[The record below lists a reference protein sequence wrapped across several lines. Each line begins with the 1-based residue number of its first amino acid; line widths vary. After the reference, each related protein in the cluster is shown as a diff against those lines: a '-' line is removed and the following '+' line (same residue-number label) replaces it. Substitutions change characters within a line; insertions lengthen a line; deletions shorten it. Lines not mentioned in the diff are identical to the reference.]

1 MTVRRIALLV
11 VVVAVTASGC
21 STAKQ
26 VLGVPNAGDPSVA
39 IKSAETKW
47 LLIKNPRF
55 GDVPSEPEYVWVE
68 EGKTPIT
75 FGTVVF
81 GKGSIIA
88 PPEIVYRYG
97 SPPGGGKISARQNM
111 PTQAAPGT
119 PAPTQ
124 TAATPAPK
132 GAAPAAPTPAPTP
145 TNGKAP
151 EGPKRGVVVYVDT
164 TRIVIDLTA
173 ADGIRAGT
181 LVSLRRDAIPLVHPV
196 TGEVLGELDEEVGT
210 ARVTEMR
217 DRFSVADVQTVAPAR
232 GSRSRIASSRS
243 NRSWPRPLSS
253 GSSRRAS
260 PGLIGADLESVE
272 AEIRRELDSPVALIQ
287 EMGGYI
293 AGAGGKRLRPM
304 LLLLAARL
312 AGYVGPRSV
321 RLACVVEMLHTATLI
336 HDDVVD
342 QAPLRRGRPSA
353 NAQWGDDAS
362 VLVGDHLYSKSF
374 AMLVRDNDRAV
385 METLARSTVSMTEAE
400 VFQLEL
406 KRSGVTTEADYLR
419 IITQKTASFMSAC
432 CRIGA
437 LLGGLPA
444 AQVDALT
451 QYGLDIGVAFQ
462 ISDDSLDFVANQ
474 DRLGKAIGAD
484 LREGKRTLPLIA
496 MLARATRAES
506 ERVKSLLKRRDL
518 DAEEIDEI
526 RRYVLDHEGV
536 EYALAQAHQYARSA
550 KAALAAFTPSEERET
565 LALIADFVVDR
576 DR

>member
-1 MTVRRIALLV
+1 V
-11 VVVAVTASGC
+11 
-21 STAKQ
+21 
-26 VLGVPNAGDPSVA
+26 
-39 IKSAETKW
+39 
-47 LLIKNPRF
+47 
-55 GDVPSEPEYVWVE
+55 
-68 EGKTPIT
+68 
-75 FGTVVF
+75 
-81 GKGSIIA
+81 
-88 PPEIVYRYG
+88 
-97 SPPGGGKISARQNM
+97 
-111 PTQAAPGT
+111 
-119 PAPTQ
+119 
-124 TAATPAPK
+124 ATPTLERVLK
-132 GAAPAAPTPAPTP
+132 
-145 TNGKAP
+145 
-151 EGPKRGVVVYVDT
+151 ERV
-164 TRIVIDLTA
+164 
-173 ADGIRAGT
+173 AG
-181 LVSLRRDAIPLVHPV
+181 LV
-196 TGEVLGELDEEVGT
+196 GG
-210 ARVTEMR
+210 
-217 DRFSVADVQTVAPAR
+217 
-232 GSRSRIASSRS
+232 
-243 NRSWPRPLSS
+243 
-253 GSSRRAS
+253 
-260 PGLIGADLESVE
+260 DLERVE

-312 AGYVGPRSV
+312 AGYVGPRGV
-321 RLACVVEMLHTATLI
+321 RLACVVELLHTATLI

-406 KRSGVTTEADYLR
+406 KRTGVTTEADYLR

-437 LLGGLPA
+437 LLGGVPA
-444 AQVDALT
+444 GQVDALT

-496 MLARATRAES
+496 MLARATPAES
-506 ERVKSLLKRRDL
+506 ERVKSLLKRHDL

-526 RRYVLDHEGV
+526 RRYVVDHEGV
-536 EYALAQAHQYARSA
+536 EYALAQAHEYARSA
-550 KAALAAFTPSEERET
+550 KAALAAFNPSEERET
-565 LALIADFVVDR
+565 LALVADFVVDR

>member
-1 MTVRRIALLV
+1 V
-11 VVVAVTASGC
+11 
-21 STAKQ
+21 
-26 VLGVPNAGDPSVA
+26 
-39 IKSAETKW
+39 
-47 LLIKNPRF
+47 
-55 GDVPSEPEYVWVE
+55 
-68 EGKTPIT
+68 
-75 FGTVVF
+75 
-81 GKGSIIA
+81 
-88 PPEIVYRYG
+88 
-97 SPPGGGKISARQNM
+97 
-111 PTQAAPGT
+111 
-119 PAPTQ
+119 
-124 TAATPAPK
+124 ATP
-132 GAAPAAPTPAPTP
+132 
-145 TNGKAP
+145 
-151 EGPKRGVVVYVDT
+151 
-164 TRIVIDLTA
+164 
-173 ADGIRAGT
+173 T
-181 LVSLRRDAIPLVHPV
+181 LERVLKERVSGLV
-196 TGEVLGELDEEVGT
+196 
-210 ARVTEMR
+210 
-217 DRFSVADVQTVAPAR
+217 
-232 GSRSRIASSRS
+232 
-243 NRSWPRPLSS
+243 
-253 GSSRRAS
+253 
-260 PGLIGADLESVE
+260 GADLERVE

-312 AGYVGPRSV
+312 AGYSGPRGV

-444 AQVDALT
+444 GQVDALT
-451 QYGLDIGVAFQ
+451 QYGMDIGVAFQ

-496 MLARATRAES
+496 MLARATPAES
-506 ERVKSLLKRRDL
+506 ERVKGLLKRHTL
-518 DAEEIDEI
+518 GVEEIDEI

-536 EYALAQAHQYARSA
+536 EYALAQAHEYARSA
-550 KAALAAFTPSEERET
+550 KAALEAFGPSEERET